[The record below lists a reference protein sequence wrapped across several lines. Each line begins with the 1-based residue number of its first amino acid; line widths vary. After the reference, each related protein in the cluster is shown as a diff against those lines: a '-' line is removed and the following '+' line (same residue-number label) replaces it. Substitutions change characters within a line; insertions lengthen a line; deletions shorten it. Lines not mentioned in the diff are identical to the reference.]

1 MLEFGHLSH
10 PGLNRECNEDTYAA
24 ELEPGLWLVAD
35 GMGGF
40 GAGDVA
46 SALVREAVIAEVRS
60 GAALDAAIRSA
71 GEQVQHF
78 ARQHVPARPLGA
90 SVVAARIAG
99 QRFQTAQVGD
109 CRAWLWQA
117 GRVYDLSPHAP
128 DLGTLHAQGMIDPL
142 PAAPANTAT
151 QALGITAPERL
162 HVHRVD
168 GHWQPGSQLLLCSD
182 GVNGSVD
189 AAALTRILAD
199 PGCSAQECVD
209 WLIAS
214 ALDGGGS
221 DNVTAVLIRQHQ
233 ERL

>member
-10 PGLNRECNEDTYAA
+10 PGLRRECNEDTYAA
-24 ELEPGLWLVAD
+24 ELELGLWLVAD

-46 SALVREAVIAEVRS
+46 SALVREAVIAAIRS
-60 GAALDAAIRSA
+60 GATLDAAIGSA

-99 QRFQTAQVGD
+99 QRFQIAQVGD

-117 GRVYDLSPHAP
+117 GRVHDLSPHAP
-128 DLGTLHAQGMIDPL
+128 DLGRLHAQGVIDSI

-168 GHWQPGSQLLLCSD
+168 GHWPPGSQLLLCSD
-182 GVNGSVD
+182 GVNESVD
-189 AAALTRILAD
+189 SAAITRILAE

-209 WLIAS
+209 WLLAT
-214 ALDGGGS
+214 ALDGGGG
-221 DNVTAVLIRQHQ
+221 DNVTALLIRQP
-233 ERL
+233 

>member
-24 ELEPGLWLVAD
+24 ELELGLWLVAD

-46 SALVREAVIAEVRS
+46 SALVREAVIAAIGS
-60 GAALDAAIRSA
+60 GATLDAAIGSA
-71 GEQVQHF
+71 AEQVQQF
-78 ARQHVPARPLGA
+78 ARQHAPARPLGA
-90 SVVAARIAG
+90 SVVAARIAA
-99 QRFQTAQVGD
+99 QRVQIAQVGD

-117 GRVYDLSPHAP
+117 GRIHDLSPHAP
-128 DLGTLHAQGMIDPL
+128 ELGTLHTQGLIDPI
-142 PAAPANTAT
+142 PPAPANTAT
-151 QALGITAPERL
+151 QALGITAPHQL

-168 GHWQPGSQLLLCSD
+168 GQWLPGSQLLLCSD
-182 GVNGSVD
+182 GVNESVD
-189 AAALTRILAD
+189 SAAITHILAQS
-199 PGCSAQECVD
+199 GCSAQECVD

-221 DNVTAVLIRQHQ
+221 DNITAILIRQP
-233 ERL
+233 